1 MAGSRGASSAPAGRW
16 WRTAAAVG
24 TLSCSAAPGEGRSL
38 GTDLGTFSVAA
49 DETANECGPGAL
61 GSSPQWAF
69 DVELLRADTELFWD
83 GRVGG
88 DLHADLSF
96 EVAASVSIDVRPE
109 RAGAAGCAI
118 ARDDHIRGVFLP
130 DAAGELTAFTGE
142 MRFDFAAAPGSACS
156 PEDGIVAGLPRLPCH
171 MSYALD
177 GNRTRAPEF

>member
-1 MAGSRGASSAPAGRW
+1 LR
-16 WRTAAAVG
+16 AAAALGV
-24 TLSCSAAPGEGRSL
+24 LSCSAAPGEGRRL

-49 DETANECGPGAL
+49 EETANDCGAGVL

-88 DLHADLSF
+88 DVHADLSF
-96 EVAASVSIDVRPE
+96 EVAASLSIDIRPA

-118 ARDDHIRGVFLP
+118 ARDDHISGVFTP
-130 DAAGELTAFTGE
+130 DAAGALTAFTGE
-142 MRFDFAAAPGSACS
+142 MRFDFAATPASACS
-156 PEDGIVAGLPRLPCH
+156 AEDGAVAGLPRLPCH

-177 GNRTRAPEF
+177 GARTRAPEF